1 MRRPF
6 RVLGIP
12 VLVAVLVGLVVASV
26 LFGTRPV
33 PLDEVWASFAD
44 GISEIWAA
52 LLDLRMPAISKDTD
66 VDGIVWDLRVPR
78 TLLGL
83 FAGLAVGA
91 AGALTQ
97 GHTRN
102 PIADPGIL
110 GVNAGA
116 ACAVVAG
123 IYLVGITSPVAF
135 MFFGLLGAII
145 AATVVFG
152 LSALSGSSPLTL
164 VLAGT
169 GLTAMLTAITSS
181 IVLVDTNSLDQWRF
195 WSVGSTAGRGIDVFW
210 ASLPFIGVGLVFA
223 LASGFFLNVLS
234 LGDDMTKALG
244 SRVVLIRALGILTI
258 TLLIGAAT
266 AACGPIV
273 FLGLV
278 VPHIARAFVGADYR
292 WIIPYS
298 ALLGGI
304 LLVGCDILGRVVA
317 RPGEVQVGVMLALV
331 GAPFLIFMVRRQ
343 RLATV

>member
-1 MRRPF
+1 MRRSL

-12 VLVAVLVGLVVASV
+12 LLLAVLAALVIASV
-26 LFGTRPV
+26 LFGSRSV
-33 PLDEVWASFAD
+33 PLDEIWPSFTTGMA
-44 GISEIWAA
+44 EIWAA
-52 LLDLRMPAISKDTD
+52 LLDLRMPEITKDTD

-83 FAGLAVGA
+83 TAGLAIGA
-91 AGALTQ
+91 AGAITQ

-116 ACAVVAG
+116 ACSVVAG
-123 IYLVGITSPVAF
+123 IYVLGISSPIAF
-135 MFFGLLGAII
+135 MFFGLIGAII

-210 ASLPFIGVGLVFA
+210 ASLPFILIGLVLA

-244 SRVVLIRALGILTI
+244 SRVILIRVLGILTI

-278 VPHIARAFVGADYR
+278 VPHVARAFVGADYR

-298 ALLGGI
+298 ALFGGI
-304 LLVGCDILGRVVA
+304 LLVGCDILGRIVA

-331 GAPFLIFMVRRQ
+331 GAPFLILMVRRQ
-343 RLATV
+343 RLGTV

>member
-1 MRRPF
+1 MRRSL
-6 RVLGIP
+6 RLLGIP
-12 VLVAVLVGLVVASV
+12 LLLAVLVALVVASV

-33 PLDEVWASFAD
+33 PLDEIWPSFTA
-44 GISEIWAA
+44 GVEEIWNA
-52 LLDLRMPAISKDTD
+52 LINLRMPQVPKDSD

-83 FAGLAVGA
+83 AAGLAIGA
-91 AGALTQ
+91 AGAITQ

-102 PIADPGIL
+102 PIADPGML

-116 ACAVVAG
+116 ACAVVGG
-123 IYLVGITSPVAF
+123 IYLLGITSPIAF
-135 MFFGLLGAII
+135 MFFGLVGAII

-152 LSALSGSSPLTL
+152 LSSLSGSSPLTL

-169 GLTAMLTAITSS
+169 GLTAMLTAITSA

-210 ASLPFIGVGLVFA
+210 ASLPFITVGLVLA

-244 SRVVLIRALGILTI
+244 SRVVLIRALGVLTI

-278 VPHIARAFVGADYR
+278 APHIARAFVGADYR

-298 ALLGGI
+298 ALLGAI
-304 LLVGCDILGRVVA
+304 LLVGCDILGRIVA

-331 GAPFLIFMVRRQ
+331 GAPFLIVMVRRQ
-343 RLATV
+343 RLGTV